1 MHGFF
6 MSHHYS
12 PELISEAILCFKE
25 EDGIDISEETAEEY
39 LNGLSGLF
47 LAFARP
53 NLKGGEET
61 QVNPPR
67 ISSMGASNTHG
78 TLQFAT
84 KRL

>member
-12 PELISEAILCFKE
+12 KELISETILCFKE
-25 EDGIDISEETAEEY
+25 EDGVDISEETAEEY

-61 QVNPPR
+61 QVTPKP
-67 ISSMGASNTHG
+67 SSFHG
-78 TLQFAT
+78 C
-84 KRL
+84 

>member
-12 PELISEAILCFKE
+12 KELIAEAILCFKE
-25 EDGIDISEETAEEY
+25 EDGLDISEETAEEY

-53 NLKGGEET
+53 SLKGEMGERQE
-61 QVNPPR
+61 PSR
-67 ISSMGASNTHG
+67 SMGASNTHG
-78 TLQFAT
+78 TL
-84 KRL
+84 

>member
-25 EDGIDISEETAEEY
+25 EDGLDISEETAEEY

-53 NLKGGEET
+53 ALTSGERTPATPE
-61 QVNPPR
+61 PEPSR
-67 ISSMGASNTHG
+67 SMGASNTHG
-78 TLQFAT
+78 TL
-84 KRL
+84 